1 MIISIDRRADGRRDL
16 MTHSLERW
24 QMRVSTILWFIA
36 ALGFML
42 TAPVLSS
49 ASLLA
54 VPLIVVIATLLS
66 LPLAWLWRRFVVAGH
81 VRSAWLP
88 TSVALSFL
96 LAIILGAP
104 VWYFASVTQLK
115 PALVPQVTLT
125 DGHKQIVFQGMQH
138 VGAARFYE
146 NVVFDLE
153 DALSRG
159 YVLYYEG
166 VSPSTPAIDRWFE
179 QTATHG
185 RDLTAAYR
193 ELGELCGLDFQNDYL
208 RVVVQDSLAHP
219 DRHVVADVN
228 TAQLKQEYDRLMRV
242 DPTFAG
248 AMAKKVEAPN
258 TDGLDRIVAW
268 LRHGTAGQRDLAGI
282 ICRGFMTRAMTNAND
297 ATQRQDLDPL
307 ILDYRNRVLA
317 GRLLAE
323 PRQRIYVTYGA
334 KHLPGVFA
342 LLKQAD
348 PHWRV
353 ASVKW
358 LRTIDSPE
366 SYAANLPGITGP

>member
-1 MIISIDRRADGRRDL
+1 
-16 MTHSLERW
+16 MTRSLERW
-24 QMRVSTILWFIA
+24 QMRVSTILWFVA